1 MAKLKKFTCVAD
13 VPDLEQAIRNC
24 LIIKNNPQAMPNHGK
39 NKTVGLVFMN
49 PSLRTRISMQ
59 KACRNLGFNSMV
71 INIGNGAWTWELED
85 GVVMDGNKTEHIK
98 DAAKVLN
105 EYCDVIAL
113 RCFPSLT
120 DKEADAEDR
129 VLKKFIEYTTVP
141 VISMESA
148 TRHPLQSLTD
158 MVTLKENWKGSEKP
172 KVVLTWAPHVKSIAH
187 SVANSFC
194 EWIKEMDAETTV
206 ANPEG
211 YDLAPEFTNGLNV
224 THNQEEALKDA
235 DFVYVK
241 NWSSYEDY
249 GKTPEVDEDW
259 LLTLDKLK
267 QTNDAKIMH
276 CLPVRRNLEV
286 SDEVLDSPNSLIY
299 KQAANR
305 LISAQWV
312 LRNII

>member
-24 LIIKNNPQAMPNHGK
+24 LIIKNNPLATPNHGK

-85 GVVMDGNKTEHIK
+85 GVVMDGGKTEHIK

-105 EYCDVIAL
+105 EYCDVVAL
-113 RCFPSLT
+113 RCFPSLI

-129 VLKKFIEYTTVP
+129 VLKKFIDYTDVP

-158 MVTLKENWKGSEKP
+158 MVTLKE
-172 KVVLTWAPHVKSIAH
+172 
-187 SVANSFC
+187 
-194 EWIKEMDAETTV
+194 
-206 ANPEG
+206 
-211 YDLAPEFTNGLNV
+211 
-224 THNQEEALKDA
+224 
-235 DFVYVK
+235 
-241 NWSSYEDY
+241 
-249 GKTPEVDEDW
+249 
-259 LLTLDKLK
+259 
-267 QTNDAKIMH
+267 
-276 CLPVRRNLEV
+276 
-286 SDEVLDSPNSLIY
+286 
-299 KQAANR
+299 
-305 LISAQWV
+305 
-312 LRNII
+312 